1 VIVIPAVAIIGDADI
16 VFPDRGA
23 CAGLVLSFIII
34 YIIIVDL
41 CSVEETSSPA
51 IIYIFGVEIYT
62 LLLLLQHCGPVIYI
76 RSPYPHQTIEH
87 HFYYY

>member
-1 VIVIPAVAIIGDADI
+1 MPE
-16 VFPDRGA
+16 
-23 CAGLVLSFIII
+23 LSFIII

-51 IIYIFGVEIYT
+51 IIYIFGVEIHT
-62 LLLLLQHCGPVIYI
+62 LLLLQHCGSVIYI
-76 RSPYPHQTIEH
+76 RSPYPPQTPEH